1 MQVTYHHTNRNATI
15 SIPSHD
21 ILIKFRFSGHYDVR
35 SNYGGIATFTESA
48 WLDDFR
54 CMVEV
59 VGNGCAPKHPDFV
72 VFNTGAHDIF
82 HTLND
87 FTRKM
92 KKLASWL
99 GRVQRT
105 FSTTRVIWRGNNAVG
120 HLHGQEGISRY
131 YIEKEGIHYFDVQ
144 PIFARFRADLETDC
158 CSDRARHGGIHVGF
172 NHKYFANLGRPD
184 TRVTVSSLITQ
195 GLLGALFDDTQQC
208 PPSGSLIL

>member
-92 KKLASWL
+92 KKLASWAWA
-99 GRVQRT
+99 
-105 FSTTRVIWRGNNAVG
+105 SA
-120 HLHGQEGISRY
+120 
-131 YIEKEGIHYFDVQ
+131 KD
-144 PIFARFRADLETDC
+144 
-158 CSDRARHGGIHVGF
+158 
-172 NHKYFANLGRPD
+172 
-184 TRVTVSSLITQ
+184 
-195 GLLGALFDDTQQC
+195 LFDDKGHLEGQQC
-208 PPSGSLIL
+208 CWASAWAGGHLSLLHREGRHPLF